1 MLCDLCIM
9 EICNLE
15 MICVGIVVIEG
26 LKELLLVCDEKGKLG
41 KYFMGFKIDIVKFE

>member
-1 MLCDLCIM
+1 
-9 EICNLE
+9 

-41 KYFMGFKIDIVKFE
+41 KYFMGFIIDIVKFEWVLVVGFRLFVILE